1 MMLQYDGEKGPGYN
15 DDSKFEY
22 FISYFWYVIEGVVN
36 MKPDLYLEML
46 CAGGTQSKMFMNH
59 FVVYTINNCSYKE
72 TTKGLSKYK

>member
-1 MMLQYDGEKGPGYN
+1 MTEKRAQDTMMIQNLNILYR
-15 DDSKFEY
+15 
-22 FISYFWYVIEGVVN
+22 YVIEGVVN

-46 CAGGTQSKMFMNH
+46 RAGCTQSRIYMNH